1 MSDHDSIVG
10 LTAENALLR
19 LECARL
25 HLALTQA
32 HHVQRTALDGW
43 ASAWDAY
50 RRLAD
55 DVCWLRQELGRL
67 RPDAVRTPRRTQE
80 TSIDDDGLP

>member
-10 LTAENALLR
+10 LAAENTLLR

-32 HHVQRTALDGW
+32 HNVQRTALDGW

-55 DVCWLRQELGRL
+55 DVCWLRQELGRQQEPGPE
-67 RPDAVRTPRRTQE
+67 RESNPRTTTTER
-80 TSIDDDGLP
+80 